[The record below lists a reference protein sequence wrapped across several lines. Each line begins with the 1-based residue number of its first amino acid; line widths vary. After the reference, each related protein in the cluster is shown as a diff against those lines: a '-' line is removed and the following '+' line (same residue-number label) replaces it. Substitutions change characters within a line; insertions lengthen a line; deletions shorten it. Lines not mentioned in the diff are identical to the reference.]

1 MLIVAV
7 KLQHFSGTPESLIV
21 LYLTNISL
29 STPAGRVNPANS
41 NLTYGQLVLITAEK
55 IMGIAGR
62 FAAKGNQ
69 TIENLAHLK
78 ADQIV
83 GEWRDS
89 TYGR

>member
-1 MLIVAV
+1 ML
-7 KLQHFSGTPESLIV
+7 TPRI
-21 LYLTNISL
+21 
-29 STPAGRVNPANS
+29 STPAGKVNPANS
-41 NLTYGQLVLITAEK
+41 NLTYGQLALITAEK

-62 FAAKGNQ
+62 FAAKDNQ

-89 TYGR
+89 TYGK